1 VPRGRGAGTV
11 LAIVV
16 AFLVVVAVVV
26 VALLAFVIGPRFA
39 RHDVLD
45 AGSVADGVTRVVT
58 EDWRRSI
65 TGVQCPEDQPVRTGT
80 EFTCTATVDG
90 RPQQVPVRLVDDV
103 GTYSVG
109 QPR

>member
-1 VPRGRGAGTV
+1 
-11 LAIVV
+11 
-16 AFLVVVAVVV
+16 
-26 VALLAFVIGPRFA
+26 
-39 RHDVLD
+39 
-45 AGSVADGVTRVVT
+45 VVT